1 MRYKKNQKHLLVNA
15 QISPFP
21 LRAFSVS
28 YFTLIELLVVIA
40 IIAILAAM
48 LLPTLGKAREMAKLT
63 QCVGNTKNIAL
74 GMQTYADD
82 NKDFFPERD
91 SGAGTY
97 RFWFRKI
104 FTQVSGKE
112 WAAGENSTK
121 RAFDFLRCPSHKI
134 PRDKAVDY
142 HTIAYGKND
151 NLGVVASSTY
161 PKVHQVKR
169 PSRVVMVGDSDDDGY
184 YGMIINAHLY
194 ALGNRHGGKGA
205 TSFVDGHVSPVISRD
220 YVLPDVVYGEMD
232 NNGVEIRRT
241 TQSSVS
247 FPMSWS
253 QYFQEVW
260 GARGVGYDY
269 LTN

>member
-1 MRYKKNQKHLLVNA
+1 MIREY
-15 QISPFP
+15 
-21 LRAFSVS
+21 RA
-28 YFTLIELLVVIA
+28 YGGACFTLIELLVVIA

-48 LLPTLGKAREMAKLT
+48 LLPTLGRAREMAKLT

-82 NKDFFPERD
+82 NKDFYPERD
-91 SGAGTY
+91 SGAGSY

-104 FTQVSGKE
+104 FMQVSGKD

-134 PRDKAVDY
+134 PRTTAVDY
-142 HTIAYGKND
+142 PTIAYGKND
-151 NLGVVASSTY
+151 NLGTVAGQTNVPY
-161 PKVHQVKR
+161 PRVRQVKR
-169 PSRVVMVGDSDDDGY
+169 PSRVVMVGDSDDDGH
-184 YGMIINAHLY
+184 YGMILAAHLY
-194 ALGNRHGGKGA
+194 ALGNRHGGKAA
-205 TSFVDGHVSPVISRD
+205 TSFVDGHVSPVVSRD
-220 YVLPDVVYGEMD
+220 YVLPDVIYGEMTAA
-232 NNGVEIRRT
+232 GVEIRRT
-241 TQSSVS
+241 TQSSV
-247 FPMSWS
+247 PHPPNWS